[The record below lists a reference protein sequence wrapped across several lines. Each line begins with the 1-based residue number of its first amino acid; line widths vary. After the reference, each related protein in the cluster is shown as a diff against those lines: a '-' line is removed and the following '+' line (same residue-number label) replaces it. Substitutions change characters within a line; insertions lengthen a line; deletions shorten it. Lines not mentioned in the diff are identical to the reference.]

1 VTDQPMDY
9 RDYLIRQQQQDHIR
23 QQFDALF
30 TKDEEHAAAAT
41 QGIENLAYHT
51 AQEAAAAY
59 DHLEESLAG
68 VITQTR
74 DLSARIQR
82 GTVPDKDRRKLLGDL
97 HKQHAGLVAKIAPTK
112 SKYDGAQAT
121 LKDPAAKREAL
132 INRFP
137 ALRR

>member
-1 VTDQPMDY
+1 MTDQPMDY
-9 RDYLIRQQQQDHIR
+9 RDYLIRQHEQGRMAQR
-23 QQFDALF
+23 FDALF
-30 TKDEEHAAAAT
+30 TKDEDHAAAAT

-59 DHLEESLAG
+59 DYVQGSLTD

-74 DLSARIQR
+74 DLRARIPN
-82 GTVPDKDRRKLLGDL
+82 GTVPDKDARKLLADL
-97 HKQHAGLVAKIAPTK
+97 HKQHAEQVAKIAPIK
-112 SKYDGAQAT
+112 SRHDSAQAT
-121 LKDPAAKREAL
+121 LKDPAARREAL

>member
-9 RDYLIRQQQQDHIR
+9 RDWLIQQQQQERIAQR
-23 QQFDALF
+23 FDALF
-30 TKDEEHAAAAT
+30 TKDEDHAAAAM
-41 QGIENLAYHT
+41 QRIEDQAYYD

-59 DHLEESLAG
+59 DDVQESLTD

-74 DLSARIQR
+74 DLHAQIQSGLAPEQDARE
-82 GTVPDKDRRKLLGDL
+82 LLGDL
-97 HKQHAGLVAKIAPTK
+97 RNQRAELVGKIAPTK
-112 SKYDGAQAT
+112 SRHDSAQAT

-132 INRFP
+132 IARFP

>member
-9 RDYLIRQQQQDHIR
+9 RDYLIRQHQQERMAQR
-23 QQFDALF
+23 FDALF
-30 TKDEEHAAAAT
+30 TKDEDHAAAAT
-41 QGIENLAYHT
+41 QGIENLAYHE
-51 AQEAAAAY
+51 AQGAAAAY
-59 DHLEESLAG
+59 DYVQDSLTD

-74 DLSARIQR
+74 DLRARIPN
-82 GTVPDKDRRKLLGDL
+82 GTVPDKDVRKLLADL
-97 HKQHAGLVAKIAPTK
+97 HKQHAELVAKIAPTK

-121 LKDPAAKREAL
+121 LKDPAAQREAL